1 MQHAI
6 DWFEISVSDLAR
18 AQRFYELT
26 LGVTLT
32 PSDYARVPAAVFP
45 GDAKDSIRG
54 ALIQDPKRKPGVGGS
69 IVYLNATGK
78 LDACLERLASAGG
91 NVVVPK
97 TDIGEPGFIAVLRD
111 TEGNLVG
118 LHSER

>member
-6 DWFEISVSDLAR
+6 DWFEISVSDLER
-18 AQRFYELT
+18 AQRFYEVT

-45 GDAKDSIRG
+45 GDGKGVRG
-54 ALIQDPKRKPGVGGS
+54 GLIQDPKRKPGVGGS
-69 IVYLNATGK
+69 LVYLNATGK
-78 LDACLERLASAGG
+78 LDACLERVEPAGG

>member
-6 DWFEISVSDLAR
+6 DWFEISVSDLER
-18 AQRFYELT
+18 AQRFYEVT

-45 GDAKDSIRG
+45 GDGKGVRG
-54 ALIQDPKRKPGVGGS
+54 GLIQDPKRKPGVGGS
-69 IVYLNATGK
+69 LVYLNATGK
-78 LDACLERLASAGG
+78 LDACLERVAPAGG